1 MPKYIPNKISKDIPN
16 KISKN
21 ISNNISKN
29 ISNKIPKH
37 VPIIKYIIIMVEIIR
52 NKIFLIILYIFPL
65 YIKI

>member
-1 MPKYIPNKISKDIPN
+1 MPRYISNKILKDIP
-16 KISKN
+16 K
-21 ISNNISKN
+21 NISKN

-37 VPIIKYIIIMVEIIR
+37 LPIIKYIIIMVKIIR

>member
-1 MPKYIPNKISKDIPN
+1 MSKYIPNKILKDIPN

-21 ISNNISKN
+21 ISNKISKN

-37 VPIIKYIIIMVEIIR
+37 LPIIKYIIIIIKIIR
-52 NKIFLIILYIFPL
+52 NKIFLIIFYIFLL